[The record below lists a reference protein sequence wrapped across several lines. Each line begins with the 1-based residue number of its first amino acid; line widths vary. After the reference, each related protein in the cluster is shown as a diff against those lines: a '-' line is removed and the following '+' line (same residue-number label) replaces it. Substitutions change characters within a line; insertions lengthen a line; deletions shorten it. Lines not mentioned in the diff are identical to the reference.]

1 MSMPR
6 SKETIGMLFGILGYL
21 SFSILDATQKTLI
34 LYHSV
39 FQLLLV
45 KYFFVLFLSLI
56 ESKRKNNFSFYK
68 SKNIKLQILRSFLSV
83 IESGCFVLSFKYLS
97 LADAH
102 SIGSLSPV
110 IVVALSA
117 IILKEKV
124 SPKIWVAIFIGFI
137 GVLIILRPTSSIFD
151 PKALLPL
158 VAAFMLGL
166 YQVVTKKV
174 SEDDTNETSLFYTSI
189 IGLIIMTLLAT
200 NFWTPI
206 ESSSYVMFLAI
217 GIFFSLGLYLQ
228 IIALSKARASIL
240 QPFHYTLI
248 FWAIIFGY
256 IFYNDVPDMF
266 TIVGAIII
274 TASGIFVLNHSSKL
288 IRIS

>member
-206 ESSSYVMFLAI
+206 ESSSYIMFLAI

>member
-1 MSMPR
+1 MII
-6 SKETIGMLFGILGYL
+6 SKQSIGIIFAILAYF

-45 KYFFVLFLSLI
+45 KYFFVLFLSLV
-56 ESKRKNNFSFYK
+56 ESKRKNNLNFYK
-68 SKNIKLQILRSFLSV
+68 SKKIKLQIFRSLLSV

-102 SIGSLSPV
+102 SVGSLAPV

-117 IILKEKV
+117 IFLKEKV
-124 SPKIWVAIFIGFI
+124 STKTWIAIFVGFV

-158 VAAFMLGL
+158 LAAFVLGL

-174 SEDDTNETSLFYTSI
+174 SEHDTTETSLFYTSI
-189 IGLIIMTLLAT
+189 IGIFIMSLLAS
-200 NFWTPI
+200 NFWSPVS
-206 ESSSYVMFLAI
+206 SSSYILFLI
-217 GIFFSLGLYLQ
+217 VGIFFSLGIYLQ
-228 IIALSKARASIL
+228 IIALSMASASII

-256 IFYNDVPDMF
+256 IFYNDIPDLF
-266 TIVGAIII
+266 TIVGAVII
-274 TASGIFVLNHSSKL
+274 TLSGIFVLTQSTKD
-288 IRIS
+288 

>member
-1 MSMPR
+1 MQLFK
-6 SKETIGMLFGILGYL
+6 SKESIGILFGIFAYL

-56 ESKRKNNFSFYK
+56 ESKRKNNSSFYK
-68 SKNIKLQILRSFLSV
+68 SKNIKLQILRSLLSV

-97 LADAH
+97 LANAH
-102 SIGSLSPV
+102 SIGSLAPV

-124 SPKIWVAIFIGFI
+124 SPKTWIAIFIGFI

-158 VAAFMLGL
+158 FAAFVLGL
-166 YQVVTKKV
+166 YQIVTKKT
-174 SEDDTNETSLFYTSI
+174 SEHDSNETSLFYTSI
-189 IGLIIMTLLAT
+189 IGMIIMTSLST
-200 NFWTPI
+200 NFWSPV
-206 ESSSYVMFLAI
+206 EPSSYTMFLAI
-217 GIFFSLGLYLQ
+217 GVFFSLGLYLQ

-256 IFYNDVPDMF
+256 IFYDDVPDIY
-266 TIVGAIII
+266 TIVGALIV
-274 TASGIFVLNHSSKL
+274 TCSGIFVLNQSSK
-288 IRIS
+288 IN

>member
-1 MSMPR
+1 MHLFK
-6 SKETIGMLFGILGYL
+6 SKESVGILFGVFAYL
-21 SFSILDATQKTLI
+21 SFSILDAIQKTLV
-34 LYHSV
+34 LHHSI

-45 KYFFVLFLSLI
+45 KYFFVLCLSLF
-56 ESKRKNNFSFYK
+56 ESKRKNNYLFYK
-68 SKNIKLQILRSFLSV
+68 SKNIKLQIFRSLLSM

-97 LADAH
+97 LANAH
-102 SIGSLSPV
+102 SVGSLAPV

-124 SPKIWVAIFIGFI
+124 SPKTWIAIFIGFI

-158 VAAFMLGL
+158 IAAFILGL
-166 YQVVTKKV
+166 YQIVTKKV
-174 SEDDTNETSLFYTSI
+174 SNHDTNETSLFYTSI
-189 IGLIIMTLLAT
+189 IGLIIMSLLSSK
-200 NFWTPI
+200 FWTPVDK
-206 ESSSYVMFLAI
+206 SSYSMFLGI

-228 IIALSKARASIL
+228 IIALSKARASII

-256 IFYNDVPDMF
+256 IFYNDIPDMF
-266 TIVGAIII
+266 TVIGALII
-274 TASGIFVLNHSSKL
+274 TCSGIFVLNQTSKK
-288 IRIS
+288 

>member
-1 MSMPR
+1 MII
-6 SKETIGMLFGILGYL
+6 SKESTGIIFGILAYFC
-21 SFSILDATQKTLI
+21 FSILDATQKTLI

-56 ESKRKNNFSFYK
+56 ESKRKNNINFYK
-68 SKNIKLQILRSFLSV
+68 SKSIKLQIFRSLLSV

-102 SIGSLSPV
+102 SVGSLAPV

-117 IILKEKV
+117 IFLKEKV
-124 SPKIWVAIFIGFI
+124 STKIWIAIFIGFI

-158 VAAFMLGL
+158 LAAFVLGL

-174 SEDDTNETSLFYTSI
+174 SEHDTTETSLFYTSI
-189 IGLIIMTLLAT
+189 IGIFIMSLLAS
-200 NFWTPI
+200 NFWNPVS
-206 ESSSYVMFLAI
+206 SSSYILFFII
-217 GIFFSLGLYLQ
+217 GIFFSLGVYLQ
-228 IIALSKARASIL
+228 IIALSMARASII

-248 FWAIIFGY
+248 FWAIILGY
-256 IFYNDVPDMF
+256 IFYNDIPDLF
-266 TIVGAIII
+266 TIIGAVII
-274 TASGIFVLNHSSKL
+274 TLSGIFVLNQSTKS
-288 IRIS
+288 

>member
-1 MSMPR
+1 MHLFK
-6 SKETIGMLFGILGYL
+6 SKESVGILFGIFAYL
-21 SFSILDATQKTLI
+21 SFSILDAIQKTLV
-34 LYHSV
+34 LHHSI

-45 KYFFVLFLSLI
+45 KYFFVLCLSLL
-56 ESKRKNNFSFYK
+56 ESKRKNNYLFYK
-68 SKNIKLQILRSFLSV
+68 SKNIKLQIFRSLLSM

-97 LADAH
+97 LANAH
-102 SIGSLSPV
+102 SVGSLAPV

-124 SPKIWVAIFIGFI
+124 SPKTWIAIFIGFI

-158 VAAFMLGL
+158 IAAFILGL
-166 YQVVTKKV
+166 YQIVTKKV
-174 SEDDTNETSLFYTSI
+174 SNHDTNETSLFYTSI
-189 IGLIIMTLLAT
+189 IGLIIMSLLSSK
-200 NFWTPI
+200 FWTPVDK
-206 ESSSYVMFLAI
+206 SSYSMFLGI

-228 IIALSKARASIL
+228 IIALSKARASII

-256 IFYNDVPDMF
+256 IFYNDIPDMF
-266 TIVGAIII
+266 TVIGAVII
-274 TASGIFVLNHSSKL
+274 TCSGIFVLNQTSKN
-288 IRIS
+288 

>member
-1 MSMPR
+1 MII
-6 SKETIGMLFGILGYL
+6 SKQSIGIIFAILAYF

-45 KYFFVLFLSLI
+45 KYFFVLFLSLV
-56 ESKRKNNFSFYK
+56 ESKRKNNLNFYK
-68 SKNIKLQILRSFLSV
+68 SKKIKLQIFRSLLSV

-102 SIGSLSPV
+102 SVGSLAPV

-117 IILKEKV
+117 IFLKEKV
-124 SPKIWVAIFIGFI
+124 STKTWIAIFVGFV

-158 VAAFMLGL
+158 LAAFVLGL

-174 SEDDTNETSLFYTSI
+174 SEHDTTETSLFYTSI
-189 IGLIIMTLLAT
+189 IGIFVMSLLAS
-200 NFWTPI
+200 NFWSPVS
-206 ESSSYVMFLAI
+206 SSSYILFLI
-217 GIFFSLGLYLQ
+217 VGIFFSLGIYLQ
-228 IIALSKARASIL
+228 IIALSMARASII

-256 IFYNDVPDMF
+256 IFYNDIPDLF
-266 TIVGAIII
+266 TIVGAVII
-274 TASGIFVLNHSSKL
+274 TLSGIFVLTQSTKD
-288 IRIS
+288 

>member
-1 MSMPR
+1 MTLPR
-6 SKETIGMLFGILGYL
+6 SRELIGILFGILAYL

-56 ESKRKNNFSFYK
+56 ESKRKNNSSFYK
-68 SKNIKLQILRSFLSV
+68 SKNIKLQILRSLLSV

-102 SIGSLSPV
+102 SIGSLAPV

-124 SPKIWVAIFIGFI
+124 SPKTWVAIFVGFI

-166 YQVVTKKV
+166 YQIVTKKV
-174 SEDDTNETSLFYTSI
+174 SEYDSNETSLFYTSI
-189 IGLIIMTLLAT
+189 IGMIIMTLLAT
-200 NFWTPI
+200 NFWSPVD
-206 ESSSYVMFLAI
+206 SSSYIMFLSI
-217 GIFFSLGLYLQ
+217 GVFFSLGLYLQ

-256 IFYNDVPDMF
+256 IFYDDVPDMF
-266 TIVGAIII
+266 TIIGALVI
-274 TASGIFVLNHSSKL
+274 TCSGIFVLNQSSKK
-288 IRIS
+288 

>member
-1 MSMPR
+1 MII
-6 SKETIGMLFGILGYL
+6 SKQSIGIVFGILAYF

-39 FQLLLV
+39 FQLMLV
-45 KYFFVLFLSLI
+45 KYFFVLFLSLV
-56 ESKRKNNFSFYK
+56 ESKRKNNINFYK
-68 SKNIKLQILRSFLSV
+68 SKSIKLQIFRSLLSV

-102 SIGSLSPV
+102 SVGSLAPV

-117 IILKEKV
+117 IFLKEKV
-124 SPKIWVAIFIGFI
+124 STKIWIAIFVGFV

-158 VAAFMLGL
+158 LAAFVLGL

-174 SEDDTNETSLFYTSI
+174 SEHDTTETSLFYTSI
-189 IGLIIMTLLAT
+189 IGIFVMSLLAS
-200 NFWTPI
+200 NFWSPI
-206 ESSSYVMFLAI
+206 SSSSYILFLI
-217 GIFFSLGLYLQ
+217 VGIFFSLGIYLQ
-228 IIALSKARASIL
+228 IIALSMASASII

-256 IFYNDVPDMF
+256 IFYNDIPDLF
-266 TIVGAIII
+266 TIIGAGII
-274 TASGIFVLNHSSKL
+274 TLSGIFVLTQSTKS
-288 IRIS
+288 

>member
-1 MSMPR
+1 MHLIK
-6 SKETIGMLFGILGYL
+6 SKESIGILFGIFAYL
-21 SFSILDATQKTLI
+21 SFSILDAIQKTLV
-34 LYHSV
+34 LHHSI

-45 KYFFVLFLSLI
+45 KYFFVLFLSLF
-56 ESKRKNNFSFYK
+56 ESKRKNNYLFYK
-68 SKNIKLQILRSFLSV
+68 SKNIKLQIFRSLLSM

-97 LADAH
+97 LANAH
-102 SIGSLSPV
+102 SVGSLAPV

-124 SPKIWVAIFIGFI
+124 SPKTWIAIFIGFI

-158 VAAFMLGL
+158 IAAFILGL
-166 YQVVTKKV
+166 YQIVTKKV
-174 SEDDTNETSLFYTSI
+174 SKHDTNETSLFYTSL
-189 IGLIIMTLLAT
+189 IGLIIMSLLSSK
-200 NFWTPI
+200 FWTPVDK
-206 ESSSYVMFLAI
+206 SSYSMFLGI

-228 IIALSKARASIL
+228 IIALSKARASII

-256 IFYNDVPDMF
+256 IFYNDIPDMF
-266 TIVGAIII
+266 TVIGAVII
-274 TASGIFVLNHSSKL
+274 TCSGTFVLNQTSKN
-288 IRIS
+288 

>member
-1 MSMPR
+1 MHLFK
-6 SKETIGMLFGILGYL
+6 SKESVGILFGIFAYL
-21 SFSILDATQKTLI
+21 SFSILDAIQKTLV
-34 LYHSV
+34 LHHSI

-45 KYFFVLFLSLI
+45 KYFFVLCLSLF
-56 ESKRKNNFSFYK
+56 ESKRKNNYLFYK
-68 SKNIKLQILRSFLSV
+68 SKNIKLQIFRSLLSM

-97 LADAH
+97 LANAH
-102 SIGSLSPV
+102 SVGSLAPV

-124 SPKIWVAIFIGFI
+124 SPKTWIAIFIGFI

-158 VAAFMLGL
+158 IAAFILGL
-166 YQVVTKKV
+166 YQIVTKKV
-174 SEDDTNETSLFYTSI
+174 SKHDTNETSLFYTSI
-189 IGLIIMTLLAT
+189 IGLIIMSLLSSK
-200 NFWTPI
+200 FWTPVDK
-206 ESSSYVMFLAI
+206 SSYSMFIGI

-228 IIALSKARASIL
+228 IIALSKARASII

-256 IFYNDVPDMF
+256 IFYNDIPDMF
-266 TIVGAIII
+266 TVIGAVII
-274 TASGIFVLNHSSKL
+274 TCSGIFVLNQTSKN
-288 IRIS
+288 

>member
-1 MSMPR
+1 MHLFK
-6 SKETIGMLFGILGYL
+6 SKESVGILFGVFAYL
-21 SFSILDATQKTLI
+21 SFSILDAIQKTLV
-34 LYHSV
+34 LHHSI

-45 KYFFVLFLSLI
+45 KYFFVLCLSLF
-56 ESKRKNNFSFYK
+56 ESKRKNNYLFYK
-68 SKNIKLQILRSFLSV
+68 SKNIKLQIFRSLLSM

-97 LADAH
+97 LANAH
-102 SIGSLSPV
+102 SVGSLAPV

-124 SPKIWVAIFIGFI
+124 SPKTWVAIFIGFI

-158 VAAFMLGL
+158 IAAFILGL
-166 YQVVTKKV
+166 YQIVTKKV
-174 SEDDTNETSLFYTSI
+174 SNHDTNETSLFYTSL
-189 IGLIIMTLLAT
+189 IGLIVMSLLSSK
-200 NFWTPI
+200 FWTPVDK
-206 ESSSYVMFLAI
+206 SSYSMFLGI

-228 IIALSKARASIL
+228 IIALSKARASII

-256 IFYNDVPDMF
+256 IFYNDIPDMF
-266 TIVGAIII
+266 TVIGALII
-274 TASGIFVLNHSSKL
+274 TCSGIFVLNQTSKN
-288 IRIS
+288 

>member
-1 MSMPR
+1 MHLFK
-6 SKETIGMLFGILGYL
+6 SKESIGILFGIFAYL
-21 SFSILDATQKTLI
+21 SFSILDVIQKTLVFH
-34 LYHSV
+34 HSI

-45 KYFFVLFLSLI
+45 KYFFVLCLSLI
-56 ESKRKNNFSFYK
+56 ESKRKNNYLFYK
-68 SKNIKLQILRSFLSV
+68 SKNIKLQIFRSLLSL

-97 LADAH
+97 LANAH
-102 SIGSLSPV
+102 SIGSLAPV

-124 SPKIWVAIFIGFI
+124 SPKTWVAIFIGFV

-158 VAAFMLGL
+158 IAAFILGL
-166 YQVVTKKV
+166 YQIVTKKV
-174 SEDDTNETSLFYTSI
+174 SKHDKNETSLFYTSI
-189 IGLIIMTLLAT
+189 IGLIIMSLLASK
-200 NFWTPI
+200 FWTPVDI
-206 ESSSYVMFLAI
+206 SSYAMFLGI

-228 IIALSKARASIL
+228 IIALSKARASII

-266 TIVGAIII
+266 TIFGAIII
-274 TASGIFVLNHSSKL
+274 TCSGIFVLSQSSKN
-288 IRIS
+288 

>member
-1 MSMPR
+1 MSTKW
-6 SKETIGMLFGILGYL
+6 SKESVGILFGILAYL

-34 LYHSV
+34 LYHSI

-56 ESKRKNNFSFYK
+56 ESRRKNNFSFYK
-68 SKNIKLQILRSFLSV
+68 SKNIKLQIFRSLLSV

-97 LADAH
+97 LANAH
-102 SIGSLSPV
+102 SIGSLAPV

-124 SPKIWVAIFIGFI
+124 SPKTWVAIFIGFI

-151 PKALLPL
+151 AKALLPL

-174 SEDDTNETSLFYTSI
+174 SRHDSNETSLFYTSI
-189 IGLIIMTLLAT
+189 IGLTIMSFLASK
-200 NFWTPI
+200 FWSPI
-206 ESSSYVMFLAI
+206 SGYSYIMFLAI
-217 GIFFSLGLYLQ
+217 GVFFSLGLYLQ
-228 IIALSKARASIL
+228 IIALSKARASII

-248 FWAIIFGY
+248 FWAIILGY
-256 IFYNDVPDMF
+256 IFYDDVPDMF
-266 TIVGAIII
+266 TILGAIII
-274 TASGIFVLNHSSKL
+274 TCSGIFVLKQSSKEKV
-288 IRIS
+288 

>member
-1 MSMPR
+1 MII
-6 SKETIGMLFGILGYL
+6 SKQSIGIIFAILAYL

-45 KYFFVLFLSLI
+45 KYFFVLFLSLV
-56 ESKRKNNFSFYK
+56 ESKRKNNLNFYK
-68 SKNIKLQILRSFLSV
+68 SKKIKLQIFRSLLSV

-102 SIGSLSPV
+102 SVGSLAPV

-117 IILKEKV
+117 IFLKEKV
-124 SPKIWVAIFIGFI
+124 STKTWIAIFVGFI

-158 VAAFMLGL
+158 LAAFGLGL

-174 SEDDTNETSLFYTSI
+174 SEYDATETSLFYTSI
-189 IGLIIMTLLAT
+189 IGIFVMSLLAL
-200 NFWTPI
+200 NFWNPI
-206 ESSSYVMFLAI
+206 SSSSYILFLI
-217 GIFFSLGLYLQ
+217 VGIFFSLGIYLQ
-228 IIALSKARASIL
+228 IIALSMANASII

-256 IFYNDVPDMF
+256 IFYNDVPDLF
-266 TIVGAIII
+266 TIVGAVII
-274 TASGIFVLNHSSKL
+274 TLSGIFVLTQSTKS
-288 IRIS
+288 

>member
-102 SIGSLSPV
+102 SIGSLAPV

-200 NFWTPI
+200 NFWTPV
-206 ESSSYVMFLAI
+206 ESSSYIMFLAI

-288 IRIS
+288 IKIS

>member
-1 MSMPR
+1 MII
-6 SKETIGMLFGILGYL
+6 SKESTGIIFGILAYFC
-21 SFSILDATQKTLI
+21 FSILDATQKTLI

-56 ESKRKNNFSFYK
+56 ESKRKNNINFYK
-68 SKNIKLQILRSFLSV
+68 SKSIKLQIFRSLLSV

-102 SIGSLSPV
+102 SVGSLAPV

-117 IILKEKV
+117 IFLKEKV
-124 SPKIWVAIFIGFI
+124 STKIWIAIFIGFI

-158 VAAFMLGL
+158 LAALVLGL

-174 SEDDTNETSLFYTSI
+174 SEHDTTETSLFYTSI
-189 IGLIIMTLLAT
+189 IGIFIMSLLAS
-200 NFWTPI
+200 NFWNPVS
-206 ESSSYVMFLAI
+206 SSSYILFFII
-217 GIFFSLGLYLQ
+217 GIFFSLGVYLQ
-228 IIALSKARASIL
+228 IIALSMARASII

-248 FWAIIFGY
+248 FWAIILGY
-256 IFYNDVPDMF
+256 IFYDDFPDNF
-266 TIVGAIII
+266 TILGALVI
-274 TASGIFVLNHSSKL
+274 TISGIYVLVNRQS
-288 IRIS
+288 

>member
-1 MSMPR
+1 MIMSKQ
-6 SKETIGMLFGILGYL
+6 SIGIIFAILAYF

-45 KYFFVLFLSLI
+45 KYFFVLFLSLV
-56 ESKRKNNFSFYK
+56 ESKRKNNINFYK
-68 SKNIKLQILRSFLSV
+68 SKKIKLQIFRSLLSV

-102 SIGSLSPV
+102 SVGSLAPV

-117 IILKEKV
+117 IFLKEKV
-124 SPKIWVAIFIGFI
+124 STKTWIAIFVGFV

-158 VAAFMLGL
+158 LAAFVLGL

-174 SEDDTNETSLFYTSI
+174 SEHDTTETSLFYTSI
-189 IGLIIMTLLAT
+189 IGIFIMSLLAS
-200 NFWTPI
+200 NFWTPVS
-206 ESSSYVMFLAI
+206 SSSYILFLI
-217 GIFFSLGLYLQ
+217 VGVFFSLGIYLQ
-228 IIALSKARASIL
+228 IIALSMASASII

-256 IFYNDVPDMF
+256 IFYNDIPDLF
-266 TIVGAIII
+266 TIVGAVII
-274 TASGIFVLNHSSKL
+274 TLSGIFVLTQSTKN
-288 IRIS
+288 

>member
-1 MSMPR
+1 MII
-6 SKETIGMLFGILGYL
+6 SKQSIGIIFAILAYL
-21 SFSILDATQKTLI
+21 CFSILDATQKTLI

-45 KYFFVLFLSLI
+45 KYFFVLFLSLV
-56 ESKRKNNFSFYK
+56 ESKRKNNLNFYK
-68 SKNIKLQILRSFLSV
+68 SKKIKLQIFRSLLSV
-83 IESGCFVLSFKYLS
+83 VESGCFVLSFKYLS

-102 SIGSLSPV
+102 SVGSLAPV

-117 IILKEKV
+117 IFLKEKV
-124 SPKIWVAIFIGFI
+124 STKTWIAIFVGFV

-158 VAAFMLGL
+158 LAAFVLGL

-174 SEDDTNETSLFYTSI
+174 SEHDTTETSLFYTSI
-189 IGLIIMTLLAT
+189 IGIFIMSLLAS
-200 NFWTPI
+200 NFWTPVS
-206 ESSSYVMFLAI
+206 SSSYILFLI
-217 GIFFSLGLYLQ
+217 VGIFFSLGIYLQ
-228 IIALSKARASIL
+228 IIALSMARASII

-256 IFYNDVPDMF
+256 IFYNDIPDLF
-266 TIVGAIII
+266 TIVGAVII
-274 TASGIFVLNHSSKL
+274 TLSGIFVLTQSTKD
-288 IRIS
+288 

>member
-1 MSMPR
+1 MIMSKQ
-6 SKETIGMLFGILGYL
+6 SIGIIFAILAYF

-45 KYFFVLFLSLI
+45 KYFFVLFLSLV
-56 ESKRKNNFSFYK
+56 ESKRKNNINFYK
-68 SKNIKLQILRSFLSV
+68 SKKIKLQIFRSLLSV

-97 LADAH
+97 LADTH
-102 SIGSLSPV
+102 SVGSLAPV

-117 IILKEKV
+117 IFLKEKV
-124 SPKIWVAIFIGFI
+124 STKTWIAIFVGFV

-158 VAAFMLGL
+158 LAAFVLGL

-174 SEDDTNETSLFYTSI
+174 SEHDTTETSLFYTSI
-189 IGLIIMTLLAT
+189 IGIFIMSLLAS
-200 NFWTPI
+200 NFWTPVS
-206 ESSSYVMFLAI
+206 SSSYILFLI
-217 GIFFSLGLYLQ
+217 VGIFFSLGIYLQ
-228 IIALSKARASIL
+228 IIALSMASASII

-256 IFYNDVPDMF
+256 IFYNDIPDLF
-266 TIVGAIII
+266 TIVGAVII
-274 TASGIFVLNHSSKL
+274 TLSGIFVLTQSTKD
-288 IRIS
+288 